1 MKTTPTVRWK
11 WIVGASLLAYAG
23 LFVASCFESTD
34 CANCWQAAVMLRE
47 LTLAEEEFR
56 RTDADKNGTPDYW
69 RRDAAGL
76 YTLAVNGKP
85 LKFINLST
93 AQADHRPVSPVPG
106 GQACHDAYWIESLGF
121 RDEKSPDPYRF
132 AYCAW
137 PVPQPWKEWTFIVNQ
152 QGVVYG
158 KRCGTVGPPE
168 VYPLD
173 PPAEGWVT
181 IERVRKIRWRER
193 NPLWW
198 VRFWEAL

>member
-1 MKTTPTVRWK
+1 MKTRTAVPWK
-11 WIVGASLLAYAG
+11 WIVGAFLLAYAG

-34 CANCWQAAVMLRE
+34 CANCWQAAVMLQE
-47 LTLAEEEFR
+47 LTAAQEEFR
-56 RTDADKNGTPDYW
+56 RTDADRNGVPDYW
-69 RRDAAGL
+69 RQDAAGL
-76 YTLAVNGKP
+76 YTLALDGKP

-93 AQADHRPVSPVPG
+93 AQADHRPASPVPG

-121 RDEKSPDPYRF
+121 RDEKTPDPNRF

-158 KRCGTVGPPE
+158 KRCDMAGPPE
-168 VYPLD
+168 FYPLD

-181 IERVRKIRWRER
+181 TERLRKIRWRER

-198 VRFWEAL
+198 VRFWQAL